1 MYYIVS
7 IKFVN
12 TFFDYYYNNVRGG
25 ISHNV
30 LGIRR
35 FGQAIGQCGALT
47 PAQTVG
53 EGWRGS
59 ERSDRPSQPEP
70 RGALA
75 PMRIPI
81 VKRWFCNSILYSYLL
96 YF

>member
-1 MYYIVS
+1 MS
-7 IKFVN
+7 
-12 TFFDYYYNNVRGG
+12 
-25 ISHNV
+25 SNV

-35 FGQAIGQCGALT
+35 FGQVIGQCVALT

-53 EGWRGS
+53 GGWRGS

-75 PMRIPI
+75 PMRIPF
-81 VKRWFCNSILYSYLL
+81 VKCRLSVNHYYNKCFTLSYN
-96 YF
+96 YKPIN